1 MSSFGAVSALQGQA
15 TDPFARGPL
24 ANSTPAGGGA
34 SSTSNTNPNGQLT
47 GDSFIKLLTAQ
58 LQVQDPLNPID
69 PTSFVTQLVQFNQLA
84 QLIDINTTL
93 SGGASASGSP
103 TGSNSQGNAGP
114 ATVQSSA
121 SAAATHI

>member
-1 MSSFGAVSALQGQA
+1 MSSLGALNALSAQS
-15 TDPFARGPL
+15 TDPFARNPA
-24 ANSTPAGGGA
+24 AN
-34 SSTSNTNPNGQLT
+34 SSTSSGSGTSKADSNSQLT

-84 QLIDINTTL
+84 QLIDINSTL
-93 SGGASASGSP
+93 SAAASAPGAGNPQAPNPQVVASPSEAQSG
-103 TGSNSQGNAGP
+103 
-114 ATVQSSA
+114 A

>member
-1 MSSFGAVSALQGQA
+1 MSSFGAVNALQAQV
-15 TDPFARGPL
+15 TDPFARSPL
-24 ANSTPAGGGA
+24 ASSAPNTGA
-34 SSTSNTNPNGQLT
+34 SSVSNTNPNGQLT

-93 SGGASASGSP
+93 SGAASSGSP
-103 TGSNSQGNAGP
+103 TGSNSQGNATP
-114 ATVQSSA
+114 TTVQSSA